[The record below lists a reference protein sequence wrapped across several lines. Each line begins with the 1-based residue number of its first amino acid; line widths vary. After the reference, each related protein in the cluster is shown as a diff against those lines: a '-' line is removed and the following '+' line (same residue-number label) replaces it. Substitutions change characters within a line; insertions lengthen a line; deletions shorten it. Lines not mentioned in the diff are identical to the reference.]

1 MRWLTEQ
8 EFTEVLSLSQF
19 LPGPNIVNASVII
32 GRRFRG
38 PLGSVVAPL
47 GLMLMPIAVVLLLAA
62 VFAEF
67 AEVEAVRG
75 ACRGISAAASGL
87 VLAMALRMAQP
98 IRRTAWQVAIA
109 PSSLPRSASPGCRC
123 CGCSRRSCRCRW
135 GSRWWRRGMISPV
148 LLELALQFLVLS
160 LLSIGGAN
168 AIIPEMHL
176 RAVEVEHWM
185 TDADF
190 SQMFALSQ
198 AAPGPNVLIV
208 SLIGWKVA
216 GVAGALVAMAA
227 MCGPSSL
234 LTYYVAHVWDRFRD
248 APLRIAIQRALAP
261 VTVGLILASGYVL
274 TRATDHAWPAYA
286 VTGATLVAALTT
298 RLHPLW
304 MLAAGAAL
312 GVLGL
317 V

>member
-1 MRWLTEQ
+1 
-8 EFTEVLSLSQF
+8 
-19 LPGPNIVNASVII
+19 VI
-32 GRRFRG
+32 
-38 PLGSVVAPL
+38 P
-47 GLMLMPIAVVLLLAA
+47 
-62 VFAEF
+62 
-67 AEVEAVRG
+67 
-75 ACRGISAAASGL
+75 
-87 VLAMALRMAQP
+87 
-98 IRRTAWQVAIA
+98 
-109 PSSLPRSASPGCRC
+109 
-123 CGCSRRSCRCRW
+123 
-135 GSRWWRRGMISPV
+135 PV
-148 LLELALQFLVLS
+148 LLELALQFLLLS

-176 RAVEVEHWM
+176 RAVEIEHWM

-234 LTYYVAHVWDRFRD
+234 LTYYVADAWERFRD
-248 APLRIAIQRALAP
+248 APLRIAIQRAVAP

-274 TRATDHAWPAYA
+274 TRAADHAWPAFA
-286 VTGATLVAALTT
+286 LTGATLVLALVT
-298 RLHPLW
+298 RAHPLW
-304 MLAAGAAL
+304 ILAVAAFLGAL
-312 GVLGL
+312 GV